1 VLEQHL
7 IGTEVEVATT
17 GDAGYITTA
26 GEPTLPDLVAE
37 ADLTEADL
45 VVLFGS
51 RFDAAGIADRV
62 GGAAQQ
68 AISSIRDRAPDATLV
83 IIGPA
88 WPGAAPPAG
97 VRNNRDV
104 IRAAA
109 EAASV
114 TFVDPLDEGWLTGA
128 RGLIGADGVHPTD
141 EGQVHLADR
150 IQPVVEA
157 ALRGR
162 SEASATSG
170 G

>member
-1 VLEQHL
+1 M
-7 IGTEVEVATT
+7 EVEVAAT
-17 GDAGYITTA
+17 GDAGDVTTA

-83 IIGPA
+83 VIGPA

-104 IRAAA
+104 LRAAA

-114 TFVDPLDEGWLTGA
+114 PFADPLRGEWFADG

-141 EGQVHLADR
+141 EGHVRLADR
-150 IQPVVEA
+150 IQPVVEE
-157 ALRGR
+157 ALEER
-162 SEASATSG
+162 SAKPATSG

>member
-1 VLEQHL
+1 M
-7 IGTEVEVATT
+7 EVEVAAT
-17 GDAGYITTA
+17 GDAGDVTTA

-37 ADLTEADL
+37 GDLTEADL
-45 VVLFGS
+45 VVMFGS

-62 GGAAQQ
+62 GVAAQQ

-83 IIGPA
+83 VIGPA
-88 WPGAAPPAG
+88 WPGAPPPAG

-114 TFVDPLDEGWLTGA
+114 PFVDPLREGWLTDA
-128 RGLIGADGVHPTD
+128 RGLVGGDGVHPTD
-141 EGQVHLADR
+141 EGRVHLADR
-150 IQPVVEA
+150 IQPIVEE
-157 ALRGR
+157 ALEGR
-162 SEASATSG
+162 SGAPATSG